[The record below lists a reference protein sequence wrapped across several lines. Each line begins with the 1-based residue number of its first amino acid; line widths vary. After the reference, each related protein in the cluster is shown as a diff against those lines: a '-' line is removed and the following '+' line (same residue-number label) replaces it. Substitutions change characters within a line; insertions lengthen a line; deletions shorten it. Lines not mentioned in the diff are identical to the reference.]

1 MSFIQYIKDKRYFLL
16 LYAGMMGF
24 ISMIL
29 ALSVAPGQVAGSIL
43 YIQIVCFAFTTAYLL
58 IGYAYRRSYYRK
70 LQELIDLD
78 REDWSVA
85 APEPQNSQQRLY
97 LELFAKLRRQHERDL
112 RKLNE
117 EKIDHQEFIMSWIH
131 EVKLPIAASRLL
143 MENSTGETADSLADK
158 LEDEL
163 DKIENYVE
171 QALYYSRIDSFSKDY
186 FITEEPLDSI
196 IKTCAK
202 KFAKTFINK
211 QIRIQMEDFRQTIHT
226 DRKWLGFI
234 LDQIV
239 ANALKYTD
247 EGGNITFTVEE
258 DRKEKRLNIVDTGIG
273 VQPEDLHRV
282 FEKGFTGSIGRSH
295 PKSTGMGLY
304 LANQLAHKLGHNLS
318 IQSEAGTYTK
328 VTIHFPKTDTYHSLL

>member
-1 MSFIQYIKDKRYFLL
+1 MSFFQYIKDKRYFLL

-24 ISMIL
+24 ISMIV
-29 ALSVAPGQVAGSIL
+29 ALSVNTGHALGSVL
-43 YIQIVCFAFTTAYLL
+43 YIQIVCSAFTAAYLL
-58 IGYAYRRSYYRK
+58 IGYVYRKSYYRK

-78 REDWSVA
+78 REDWPVA

-97 LELFAKLRRQHERDL
+97 LELFAKLHRHHERDL

-143 MENSTGETADSLADK
+143 MENSTEETADSLADK

-186 FITEEPLDSI
+186 FITEEPLEAI

-211 QIRIQMEDFRQTIHT
+211 QIRFHMEDIRQTIHT

-273 VQPEDLHRV
+273 IQPEDLHRV
-282 FEKGFTGSIGRSH
+282 FEKGFTGSTGRSH

-304 LANQLAHKLGHNLS
+304 LAKQLAHKLGHHLS
-318 IQSEAGTYTK
+318 IRSEAGRYTS
-328 VTIHFPKTDTYHSLL
+328 VTIHFPKTDTYYRL

>member
-1 MSFIQYIKDKRYFLL
+1 MSFLQYIKDKRYFLL

-24 ISMIL
+24 ISMII
-29 ALSVAPGQVAGSIL
+29 ALSVSRGHALDSIL
-43 YIQIVCFAFTTAYLL
+43 YIQIVCFAFTAAYLL
-58 IGYAYRRSYYRK
+58 IGYVYRRSYYRK

-78 REDWSVA
+78 REDWPVA

-97 LELFAKLRRQHERDL
+97 LELFAKLHRHHEGEL

-143 MENSTGETADSLADK
+143 MDNSMGETADSLADK

-186 FITEEPLDSI
+186 FITEEPLEAI

-211 QIRIQMEDFRQTIHT
+211 QIRLHMEDIRQTIHT

-239 ANALKYTD
+239 SNALKYTD
-247 EGGNITFTVEE
+247 EGGNIAFTVEE
-258 DRKEKRLNIVDTGIG
+258 DRKEKRLNIVDSGIG
-273 VQPEDLHRV
+273 IQPEDLHRV

-304 LANQLAHKLGHNLS
+304 LAKQLAHKLGHHLS
-318 IQSEAGTYTK
+318 IRSEAGRHTI
-328 VTIHFPKTDTYHSLL
+328 VTIHFPKTDTYYRL

>member
-1 MSFIQYIKDKRYFLL
+1 
-16 LYAGMMGF
+16 
-24 ISMIL
+24 
-29 ALSVAPGQVAGSIL
+29 
-43 YIQIVCFAFTTAYLL
+43 
-58 IGYAYRRSYYRK
+58 
-70 LQELIDLD
+70 
-78 REDWSVA
+78 
-85 APEPQNSQQRLY
+85 
-97 LELFAKLRRQHERDL
+97 
-112 RKLNE
+112 
-117 EKIDHQEFIMSWIH
+117 MSWIH

-186 FITEEPLDSI
+186 FITEEPLEAI

-211 QIRIQMEDFRQTIHT
+211 QIRFHMEDISQTIHT

-273 VQPEDLHRV
+273 IQPEDLHRV

-304 LANQLAHKLGHNLS
+304 LAKQLAHKLGHHLS
-318 IQSEAGTYTK
+318 IRSEAGRYTT
-328 VTIHFPKTDTYHSLL
+328 VTIHFPKTDTYYRL

>member
-1 MSFIQYIKDKRYFLL
+1 MSFFQYIKDKRYFLL
-16 LYAGMMGF
+16 LYAGMMSF
-24 ISMIL
+24 ISMIV
-29 ALSVAPGQVAGSIL
+29 ALSVNTGHALGSIL
-43 YIQIVCFAFTTAYLL
+43 YIQIVCLAFTAAYLL
-58 IGYAYRRSYYRK
+58 IGYVYRRSYYRK

-78 REDWSVA
+78 REDWPVA

-97 LELFAKLRRQHERDL
+97 LELFAKLHRHHVRDL

-143 MENSTGETADSLADK
+143 MENSTEETADSLADK

-186 FITEEPLDSI
+186 FITEEPLEAI

-211 QIRIQMEDFRQTIHT
+211 QIRLHMEDIRQTIHT

-239 ANALKYTD
+239 SNALKYTD
-247 EGGNITFTVEE
+247 EGGNITFTVDE
-258 DRKEKRLNIVDTGIG
+258 DRKEKRLNIIDTGIG
-273 VQPEDLHRV
+273 IQPEDLHRV

-304 LANQLAHKLGHNLS
+304 LAKQLAHKLGHHLS
-318 IQSEAGTYTK
+318 IRSEAGRYTA
-328 VTIHFPKTDTYHSLL
+328 VTIHFPKTGTYFRL